1 MWRWHIISIKVNF
14 TAQSSI
20 LQYLNESNL
29 LNSSATSA
37 FKSAFSPL
45 IPPAFTANRYPFLQ
59 HQAKRFLSAPYT
71 GTGYLSSVLE
81 AEQND
86 VNGNSNAPDAQD

>member
-1 MWRWHIISIKVNF
+1 LFTKLRSKIQNHSNFPLKIK
-14 TAQSSI
+14 
-20 LQYLNESNL
+20 NL
-29 LNSSATSA
+29 SFSHSAATTTA

-45 IPPAFTANRYPFLQ
+45 MPPAFAANRYPFLQ

-81 AEQND
+81 ADQND
-86 VNGNSNAPDAQD
+86 VNGNSNADAQD